1 MSECQ
6 PRLSGVHVF
15 IPSSK
20 SFLLLWFLVS
30 LACLLCGRPAL
41 AQQPP
46 GDVDTPITVTG
57 ILHLTFRTLF
67 RPSDAIFEE
76 PRVESGAGAIYRPF
90 HAL

>member
-20 SFLLLWFLVS
+20 SFLVFWFLVS

-41 AQQPP
+41 AQQPLGCRYAHDRDRYP
-46 GDVDTPITVTG
+46 T
-57 ILHLTFRTLF
+57 R
-67 RPSDAIFEE
+67 
-76 PRVESGAGAIYRPF
+76 GAWRRF
-90 HAL
+90 